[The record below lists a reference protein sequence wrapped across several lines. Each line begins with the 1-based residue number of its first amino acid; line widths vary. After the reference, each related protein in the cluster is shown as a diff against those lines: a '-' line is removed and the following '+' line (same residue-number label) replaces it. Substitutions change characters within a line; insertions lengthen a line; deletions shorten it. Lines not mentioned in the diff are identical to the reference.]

1 MLPGTAAADTSDV
14 CGIIMTYDTI
24 LSLNRYAY
32 DYNPPKQEG
41 RDDVTGEPLEQRED
55 DRPET
60 VRARLKQYGEL
71 TLPLV
76 DFYRQQKSLREFAGT
91 ESDSIYAAVKEMLVS
106 ELAQQRGVGLGTALK

>member
-1 MLPGTAAADTSDV
+1 V
-14 CGIIMTYDTI
+14 CDPCVLYELTPSVT
-24 LSLNRYAY
+24 RYAY

-41 RDDVTGEPLEQRED
+41 HDDVTGEPLEQRED

-60 VRARLKQYGEL
+60 VRARLKQYDEM

-76 DFYRQQKSLREFAGT
+76 DFYRQKRSLRSFAGT

-106 ELAQQRGVGLGTALK
+106 ELAG